1 MEKHHWTDV
10 MGQKSNSLSV
20 KSQTRQGNVVLFCFN
35 LPFVTDF
42 FFVFIHSF
50 IHSFVLYLIFIS
62 LLILFNSKVK
72 LFIGS
77 VNTNSSD

>member
-1 MEKHHWTDV
+1 
-10 MGQKSNSLSV
+10 MGQRSNSLSV

-35 LPFVTDF
+35 LPFVIDF
-42 FFVFIHSF
+42 FLFSFNHSF

-72 LFIGS
+72 LFIGN